1 MRSAV
6 AGFAVVLAVGLAAVL
21 ALALTQRSSLVY
33 SLGVNPALSAAT
45 LTPGARA
52 CQAPVRPP
60 TGVAFDRVGILLGT
74 SGEPGPPVRV
84 EVRDAAAGRRLAS
97 GRLEPGYPDFDPA
110 RKREQVVQVGTVEPE
125 APLEICVVNE
135 GDVPV
140 SVIGQAGIASP
151 TTSATGSGRPLT
163 TDLTIN
169 LRSGER
175 SLAALLP
182 DIAERAARFRAGWV
196 TPTVYLVLAV
206 AIVAGA
212 PLLLAR
218 GFARL
223 EER

>member
-6 AGFAVVLAVGLAAVL
+6 AGLAVVMVVGLAAVL
-21 ALALTQRSSLVY
+21 GLALTQRSSLVY

-60 TGVAFDRVGILLGT
+60 TGVTFDRVGVLLDAAGQ
-74 SGEPGPPVRV
+74 PGPPVRV
-84 EVRDAAAGRRLAS
+84 EVRETDGRRLAS

-110 RKREQVVQVGTVEPE
+110 RKREQVVRVGTVEPE

-151 TTSATGSGRPLT
+151 TTSATASGRPLT

-175 SLAALLP
+175 SLLALLP
-182 DIAERAARFRAGWV
+182 DIAQRASRFRAGWV
-196 TPTVYLVLAV
+196 SPAVYLVLAV

>member
-110 RKREQVVQVGTVEPE
+110 R
-125 APLEICVVNE
+125 
-135 GDVPV
+135 
-140 SVIGQAGIASP
+140 
-151 TTSATGSGRPLT
+151 
-163 TDLTIN
+163 
-169 LRSGER
+169 SGER

>member
-6 AGFAVVLAVGLAAVL
+6 AGFAVVMVVGLAAVL
-21 ALALTQRSSLVY
+21 GLALTQRSSLVY

-60 TGVAFDRVGILLGT
+60 TGVTFDRVGILLDAAGQ
-74 SGEPGPPVRV
+74 PGPPVRV
-84 EVRDAAAGRRLAS
+84 EVREADGRRQLAS

-110 RKREQVVQVGTVEPE
+110 RKREQVVRVGTVEPA

-140 SVIGQAGIASP
+140 SVIGQLGIAS
-151 TTSATGSGRPLT
+151 TTSATASGRPLT

-169 LRSGER
+169 LRTGER

-182 DIAERAARFRAGWV
+182 DIAERASRFRAGWV
-196 TPTVYLVLAV
+196 SPAVYLVLAV